1 MFDQPGAGRTAVVQ
15 FTGQRSEL
23 FGILVRGYLAMVPTI
38 GLYRF
43 WLITFKR
50 RFYWSHT
57 EIDGDALEYTG
68 NARQLLIG
76 FLIALA
82 FFLPVYGVFFYLSTQ
97 GPTAALIG
105 YGVLGTL
112 LWFVTG
118 YASYRARD
126 FRLSRTLWR
135 GIRFGQKGNAWA
147 YAVRRFLWSLLMV
160 VTLGLAYPAMAGNL
174 WRYAYNNTWYGD
186 RPFASSATW
195 KTIAAPFYGSY
206 AFIALLLLACG
217 LHYVMSD
224 VGGKVIVG
232 FEVALTVLVA
242 WLAYFRFRAREV
254 SLLGSTVTCG
264 VAALKVQIKGRA
276 LLGQFL
282 VYVLASIGCL
292 IIALAI
298 GALVFTAMLAPLFA
312 EGGAPTATEVSH
324 LMRANLLNIVVIV
337 LGYLAFLASL
347 AAMAEL
353 FLGLGFWKLVANNT
367 TVGGIDTLAD
377 VRPGAEDNSLGGEG
391 LADALNVGAY

>member
-1 MFDQPGAGRTAVVQ
+1 MIDQPGAGRTAVVR
-15 FTGQRSEL
+15 FTGQRPDL
-23 FGILVRGYLAMVPTI
+23 FAILVRGYLAMIPTI

-43 WLITFKR
+43 WLVTFKR

-68 NARQLLIG
+68 TARQLLIG

-82 FFLPVYGVFFYLSTQ
+82 FFLPIYGVFFYLSTQ

-118 YASYRARD
+118 YAIYRARD

-135 GIRFGQKGNAWA
+135 GIRFDQKGSAWG

-160 VTLGLAYPAMAGNL
+160 VTLGLVYPAMAGNL
-174 WRYAYNNTWYGD
+174 WRYAYNHTWYGD
-186 RPFASSATW
+186 RKFTSAANW
-195 KTIAAPFYGSY
+195 RTIAAPFYGSY
-206 AFIALLLLACG
+206 GFIVLLLAACG
-217 LHYVMSD
+217 LHYLAADS
-224 VGGKVIVG
+224 GGKVIVG
-232 FEVALTVLVA
+232 FELALTALVA
-242 WLAYFRFRAREV
+242 WLVYFRFRAREV
-254 SLLGSTVTCG
+254 SLLGSTVSCG
-264 VAALKVQIKGRA
+264 GAALTVRIKGRA

-282 VYVLASIGCL
+282 LYALASAGCL
-292 IIALAI
+292 IIASGI
-298 GALVFTAMLAPLFA
+298 GAVVFTAMLAPLFA
-312 EGGAPTATEVSH
+312 EGGTPSAAEFSH
-324 LMRANLLNIVVIV
+324 LMRTSLVNIVVMV
-337 LGYLAFLASL
+337 LGYLAILASL

-367 TVGGIDTLAD
+367 TIAGIDTLAD
-377 VRPGAEDNSLGGEG
+377 VRPGAEDKSLGGEG